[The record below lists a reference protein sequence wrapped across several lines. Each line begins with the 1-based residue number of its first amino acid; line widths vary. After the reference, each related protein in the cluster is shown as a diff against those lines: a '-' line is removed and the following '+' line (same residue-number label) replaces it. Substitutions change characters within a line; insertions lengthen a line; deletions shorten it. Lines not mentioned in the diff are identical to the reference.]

1 MFLTLIISLLLC
13 QSSPGLTNQT
23 RTTRPEKAPD
33 SITQQ
38 KTTQLPRPVPKPPKV
53 TLQQALGI
61 AERYIEREKI
71 DVTSF
76 YLIEAKLIFPTKKVE
91 DQQWH
96 FWWVSVT
103 GELGN
108 YIEITVTMDGEVR
121 RIPSM

>member
-13 QSSPGLTNQT
+13 QSGPGLIKQT

-33 SITQQ
+33 SILLQ

-76 YLIEAKLIFPTKKVE
+76 YLIEAKLIFPTEKVE

-96 FWWVSVT
+96 FWWVSMT
-103 GELGN
+103 MELGN
-108 YIEITVTMDGEVR
+108 YIEITVTMDGEVK